1 MKVWPQNSVKL
12 YISDRIYRIVEMTEP
27 DVITYSLN
35 SDPPGIMNSTSFYN
49 NSDAEDSADNFTL
62 LEWARNFVSTE
73 VSADT
78 KK

>member
-35 SDPPGIMNSTSFYN
+35 PDPPGIYN

>member
-1 MKVWPQNSVKL
+1 
-12 YISDRIYRIVEMTEP
+12 MTEP
-27 DVITYSLN
+27 GVITYSLN
-35 SDPPGIMNSTSFYN
+35 PDPPWIMNSTSFYN

>member
-1 MKVWPQNSVKL
+1 MMESPV
-12 YISDRIYRIVEMTEP
+12 D
-27 DVITYSLN
+27 TYSSN
-35 SDPPGIMNSTSFYN
+35 ADPPGIMNSTSFYN

>member
-1 MKVWPQNSVKL
+1 
-12 YISDRIYRIVEMTEP
+12 MTEP

-35 SDPPGIMNSTSFYN
+35 PDPPGIMNSTSFYN

>member
-1 MKVWPQNSVKL
+1 
-12 YISDRIYRIVEMTEP
+12 MTEP

-35 SDPPGIMNSTSFYN
+35 PDPDPPWIMNSTSFYN

>member
-1 MKVWPQNSVKL
+1 
-12 YISDRIYRIVEMTEP
+12 MTEP

>member
-1 MKVWPQNSVKL
+1 
-12 YISDRIYRIVEMTEP
+12 MTEP
-27 DVITYSLN
+27 GFITYSLN
-35 SDPPGIMNSTSFYN
+35 PDPPGIMNSTSFYN

-73 VSADT
+73 VSTDT